1 VNTRGGSPD
10 LRALLVRV
18 ALSELIVQKNKART
32 IPSRLIWSKMSL
44 SKRKVAF
51 IHTSP
56 PAIGPLMQFY
66 SEAAP
71 ELEITNLLDD
81 GLLRLLSAK
90 DFATAQERLADM
102 IETVSSIYH
111 AELAMVT
118 CSSVSKE
125 MVEQLDRDFRLPVL
139 KIDYP
144 MALEAVRAGRRIGV
158 AATFS
163 PTLAPTSKLLSEAAA
178 EAGTE
183 IELITQVSTAAYEAL
198 LSGDTNTHDRL
209 LLDVIE
215 QLDRQ
220 KVAAIVL
227 AQVSMARVLPG
238 IDGRVSV
245 PVLSSLHTSLAAIRE
260 TLR

>member
-1 VNTRGGSPD
+1 MG
-10 LRALLVRV
+10 
-18 ALSELIVQKNKART
+18 
-32 IPSRLIWSKMSL
+32 L

-66 SEAAP
+66 TDAAP

-81 GLLRLLSAK
+81 GLLRFLAAK
-90 DFATAQERLADM
+90 NLPTALERLTDM
-102 IETVSSIYH
+102 IKTARRVYD

-125 MVEQLDRDFRLPVL
+125 MVEQLDAEFDLPVL

-144 MALEAVRAGRRIGV
+144 MMHRAVRAGKRIGV

-163 PTLAPTSKLLSEAAA
+163 PTLVPTCTLLSEAAT

-183 IELITQVSTAAYEAL
+183 IEIIQEVSTDAYKAL
-198 LSGDTNTHDRL
+198 LAGDTSSHDAL
-209 LLDVIE
+209 LLDVLKRLEE
-215 QLDRQ
+215 QR
-220 KVAAIVL
+220 VSAIVL
-227 AQVSMARVLPG
+227 AQVSMARILPQ
-238 IDGRVSV
+238 IEGRVSV
-245 PVLSSLHTSLAAIRE
+245 PVLSSLNTSLEAIRA
-260 TLR
+260 TLA